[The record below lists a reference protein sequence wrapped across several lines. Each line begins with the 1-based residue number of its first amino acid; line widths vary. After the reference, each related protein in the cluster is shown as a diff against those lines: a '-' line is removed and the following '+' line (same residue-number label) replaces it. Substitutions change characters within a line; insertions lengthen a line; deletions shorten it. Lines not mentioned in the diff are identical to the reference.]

1 MQSNN
6 ENVIA
11 YLELLDKVSNTKTI
25 YYIILT
31 KSFFIWEDYIL
42 DWKLIESLIKNKFIE
57 RIKLFKLR
65 N

>member
-42 DWKLIESLIKNKFIE
+42 DWKLIES
-57 RIKLFKLR
+57 
-65 N
+65 

>member
-11 YLELLDKVSNTKTI
+11 YLELLDKASNTQTI

-42 DWKLIESLIKNKFIE
+42 DWKLIES
-57 RIKLFKLR
+57 
-65 N
+65 